1 MITRFMYLF
10 CVSLLVFI
18 SGCADDSSSSSSNQS
33 VSTDGT
39 VGGTGIYTNV
49 KEYFTAGPQTS
60 AAASVNAKALY
71 RDDNYHNDFEY
82 NDNIDGT
89 RLFFRY
95 ADNTTSEAVYNING
109 QNYNA
114 IVDDMVYAGH
124 NWIGLELEQLY
135 NVDGTPSQT
144 NRRTD
149 RIGLLNIKT
158 GEIIVVENSV
168 FQTCQDLE
176 TLEVL
181 GNNKAYFLCENS
193 AYSLDLGTKEIVQT
207 GTSKNDKF
215 DDSYAVI
222 FADGTGV
229 YQMEPE
235 HNRQNDIKFIDNDS
249 IVAGDIAELPVKYFK
264 DGQDN
269 IMYFGADNVL
279 YNLALE
285 NSILKASVQNNELVI
300 PASALGPV
308 RNEDDATAKFINKQV
323 LLDRDAFYVYNVLEN
338 TVTKTLWNNTD
349 FETMRPFISSSEDT
363 EEHIFF
369 GENGIAYV
377 SGRSQIKYI
386 PYVEN
391 AEPKTV
397 NLPANTSANYE
408 IDDITLIGDMLYF
421 QLEDE
426 RTERETYYKADVTQ
440 NEITAEEYT
449 GDKSIMKVIDIDITV
464 TTPEDNSGNTG
475 DSSDN
480 TGDNSGSQDGNTS
493 TDTGSNGNNTENT
506 DNAENTENTGTDT
519 AAGSTGSTET
529 TDGLDT
535 VTETS
540 ETAVN

>member
-1 MITRFMYLF
+1 MIVRFMYLVF
-10 CVSLLVFI
+10 VSLLVFI
-18 SGCADDSSSSSSNQS
+18 SGCADDGSSNSSNQN
-33 VSTDGT
+33 VSADGT
-39 VGGTGIYTNV
+39 LGGSGTLSNV

-71 RDDNYHNDFEY
+71 RDDNYHNDFEH
-82 NDNIDGT
+82 NDDIDGT

-95 ADNTTSEAVYNING
+95 ADNTTAEAVYNING
-109 QNYNA
+109 QSYNA

-135 NVDGTPSQT
+135 NVDGTPNQT

-158 GEIIVVENSV
+158 GEIIVIENPV

-193 AYSLDLGTKEIVQT
+193 AYSLDLGTKDIVQI
-207 GTSKNDKF
+207 GISKNDKF

-249 IVAGDIAELPVKYFK
+249 LVAGDITELPVKYFK
-264 DGQDN
+264 DEQDN

-285 NSILKASVQNNELVI
+285 NSALKASVKNNELVI

-308 RNEDDATAKFINKQV
+308 RNEDDATAKFISRQIMV
-323 LLDRDAFYVYNVLEN
+323 SDTAFYVYDV
-338 TVTKTLWNNTD
+338 VAKTITETPWNNID
-349 FETMRPFISSSEDT
+349 FNTMRPFIENSEDA

-377 SGRSQIKYI
+377 YDRNTIKYI

-397 NLPANTSANYE
+397 ALPEGINIADYE
-408 IDDITLIGDMLYF
+408 IDDITLIGDVLYF
-421 QLEDE
+421 QLEG
-426 RTERETYYKADVTQ
+426 RGSERETFYRADVSQ
-440 NEITAEEYT
+440 DIISAEEYT
-449 GDKSIMKVIDIDITV
+449 GDKTIMKVIDIDITV
-464 TTPEDNSGNTG
+464 TTPEDSTG
-475 DSSDN
+475 SN
-480 TGDNSGSQDGNTS
+480 TGDNNGNQGGN
-493 TDTGSNGNNTENT
+493 TDTGSNGNNTET
-506 DNAENTENTGTDT
+506 P
-519 AAGSTGSTET
+519 
-529 TDGLDT
+529 
-535 VTETS
+535 VM
-540 ETAVN
+540 

>member
-1 MITRFMYLF
+1 MIVRFMYLVF
-10 CVSLLVFI
+10 VSLLVFI
-18 SGCADDSSSSSSNQS
+18 SGCADDGSSISSNQN
-33 VSTDGT
+33 VSADGT
-39 VGGTGIYTNV
+39 LGGSGTLSNV

-71 RDDNYHNDFEY
+71 RDDNYHNDFEH
-82 NDNIDGT
+82 NDDIDGT

-95 ADNTTSEAVYNING
+95 ADNTTAEAVYNING
-109 QNYNA
+109 QSYNA

-135 NVDGTPSQT
+135 NVDGTPNQT

-158 GEIIVVENSV
+158 GEIIVIENPV

-193 AYSLDLGTKEIVQT
+193 AYSLDLGTKDIVQI
-207 GTSKNDKF
+207 GISKNDKF

-249 IVAGDIAELPVKYFK
+249 LVAGDITELPVKYFK
-264 DGQDN
+264 DEQDN

-285 NSILKASVQNNELVI
+285 NSALKASVKNNELVI

-323 LLDRDAFYVYNVLEN
+323 LLDSDAFYVYNVSTN
-338 TVTKTLWNNTD
+338 TVTKTLWSNTD
-349 FETMRPFISSSEDT
+349 FETMKPFISSSEDT

-386 PYVEN
+386 PYAEN
-391 AEPKTV
+391 AEPKIV

-408 IDDITLIGDMLYF
+408 IDDITLIGDTLYF

-426 RTERETYYKADVTQ
+426 RTDMETYYKADVTQ

-464 TTPEDNSGNTG
+464 TTPEDSSSQGGNTG
-475 DSSDN
+475 
-480 TGDNSGSQDGNTS
+480 
-493 TDTGSNGNNTENT
+493 
-506 DNAENTENTGTDT
+506 TGTDT
-519 AAGSTGSTET
+519 TAGSTSGTET
-529 TDGLDT
+529 AGSLDT
-535 VTETS
+535 VTETP